1 MIEVL
6 RILGGAAAVALACAG
21 AGRALWRWKPPA
33 QSVAFA
39 TGAAAL
45 TVVMFGLLAAGF
57 YGTPAIAAVLAV
69 AAAAGKW
76 GRPSFKLPPLW
87 AAVTIV
93 AFAGFYLIHALAP
106 EIQPD
111 AAGYH
116 LGVPAQWLRDGGF
129 SRTIGFFEMLPL
141 GVETLFGAAM
151 ALGGASAAKLLH
163 LVFLGLSVP
172 CTLHVARRLELG
184 EGAGWAA
191 ALLFAVTPV
200 VGISGTSAYTD
211 AAMVLAHLALFAVL
225 LEWKESPSVGLALQ
239 AGLIAGLCYTIK
251 VTGSI
256 PAVAVGAFMLFRRR
270 AGDTAA
276 FAAGA
281 AAVALPWVAKAWLLT
296 GNPLAPLGNG
306 WFDND
311 AFNAATEQALGSYL
325 RSYGIA
331 SWTEIPRALLVDGG
345 ALQGLLGPVFVL
357 ALLSLAAVRKPAG
370 RWLLVAAAVAAVPWA
385 MNIGA
390 RFLMPAMPLLSLAA
404 ASVIPVRA
412 LPAIVLLHGALSLP
426 VAMDRYAGAGAWR
439 LKGWPWE
446 AALRIEPEEKYL
458 EENYF
463 EYRAARMVAERVK
476 QGEQIVDLMGLPTLY
491 TQTPAHGP
499 LPTADFDRM
508 TSTLAAAAAPAP
520 ERLYEARFA
529 AAGRFMRGIRV
540 RLAEASRSGWPVAEL
555 RLERQGARV
564 HVPAACFLRAWPVPQ
579 DAALAVDSNLATR
592 WHTYGPAPAGSFVE
606 VLFDRPVPFDTLA
619 VVSPMLARGGPAI
632 EVFGLTMG
640 WRWVRIEAAG
650 AARALAPVPLRGQAM
665 AFLKSRG
672 IQWIVAPVGEIGH
685 GPVGRSLMTYPNS
698 WRVER
703 VKQIDGV
710 WLFRLR

>member
-1 MIEVL
+1 M
-6 RILGGAAAVALACAG
+6 ALACAG

-45 TVVMFGLLAAGF
+45 SLVMFALLATGHYA
-57 YGTPAIAAVLAV
+57 TPAIAAVLL
-69 AAAAGKW
+69 AALAAGRW
-76 GRPSFKLPPLW
+76 GRPSFKCPPWW
-87 AAVTIV
+87 AAVAIV
-93 AFAGFYLIHALAP
+93 VFAGYYIVHALAP

-129 SRTIGFFEMLPL
+129 SSTIGFFEMLPL
-141 GVETLFGAAM
+141 GVETLFGAAL
-151 ALGGASAAKLLH
+151 AVGGTSAAKLLH
-163 LVFLGLSVP
+163 LVFLILSIP
-172 CTLHVARRLELG
+172 LILHIARRLELSG
-184 EGAGWAA
+184 GVGWAA
-191 ALLFAVTPV
+191 ALLYAVTPV
-200 VGISGTSAYTD
+200 AGISGTSAYTD
-211 AAMVLAHLALFAVL
+211 AAMVLAHLALFAVF
-225 LEWKESPSVGLALQ
+225 LEWKDSPSAGLAFH

-251 VTGSI
+251 VTGAI
-256 PAVAVGAFMLFRRR
+256 PAAAVGAFMLFRKR
-270 AGDTAA
+270 AGDTAT

-281 AAVALPWVAKAWLLT
+281 AAVALPWIAKAWLLT

-311 AFNAATEQALGSYL
+311 AFNAATEQALGNYL

-331 SWTEIPRALLVDGG
+331 SWTEIPRALLMDGG

-357 ALLSLAAVRKPAG
+357 AVLSLAAVRRPAG
-370 RWLLVAAAVAAVPWA
+370 RWLLAAAAVAAVPWA

-390 RFLMPAMPLLSLAA
+390 RFLMPAMPMLWLAA

-458 EENYF
+458 ERNYF
-463 EYRAARMVAERVK
+463 EYRAARMVAGHVK
-476 QGEQIVDLMGLPTLY
+476 PGEQIVDLMGLPTLY

-499 LPTADFDRM
+499 LPTAAFDQM
-508 TSTLAAAAAPAP
+508 TSTLASAAAQAP
-520 ERLYEARFA
+520 ERLYEARFPS
-529 AAGRFMRGIRV
+529 AGRFMRGVRL
-540 RLAEASRSGWPVAEL
+540 RLAEASKAGWPLAEL
-555 RLERQGARV
+555 RVERQGERV
-564 HVPAACFLRAWPVPQ
+564 HVPASWFLRAWPMPQ
-579 DAALAVDSNLATR
+579 DATLAVDANMSTR

-619 VVSPMLARGGPAI
+619 VVSPMLARGGPALQ
-632 EVFGLTMG
+632 VFGLTMDR
-640 WRWVRIEAAG
+640 RWVRLEAAG
-650 AARALAPVPLRGQAM
+650 PARALAPVPLRGQAM
-665 AFLKSRG
+665 TFLKSRG
-672 IQWIVAPVGEIGH
+672 IQWIVAPVSEIGH
-685 GPVGRSLMTYPNS
+685 GPVGRSLMTYPNA